1 MSCDRTTHGPD
12 VTRIMHLSRKAIKR
26 ISSLW
31 ALGTGGAEFKA
42 EWRAPLSGASR
53 PVRAGAVCRRSNL
66 RASPLQVGF
75 RLRVFDF
82 PRSAQASQASVYTR
96 ARATPPRRLER
107 FLTAKSQGQTEN
119 NREPLTGSLSCNHI
133 LLSHHA
139 HHAQHAEN
147 VWPFFSETRS
157 HTRSHRWERT
167 LGPVAAWQ
175 KMVAR
180 TVVVAPSLLR
190 F

>member
-1 MSCDRTTHGPD
+1 MSCDRTHGPD
-12 VTRIMHLSRKAIKR
+12 VTRITHLSRKAIKR

-31 ALGTGGAEFKA
+31 ALGTGGQSLRQSGAPHLWRVPVRGAVSGVLSAFKPPCFSA
-42 EWRAPLSGASR
+42 SGGISTSSFRLPSKCSGLSG
-53 PVRAGAVCRRSNL
+53 VR
-66 RASPLQVGF
+66 
-75 RLRVFDF
+75 
-82 PRSAQASQASVYTR
+82 VYPR
-96 ARATPPRRLER
+96 ARHAAAPARALPHSKKPRPNLKQQRTFDRKLVMQPHIALSSCSSCSACRER
-107 FLTAKSQGQTEN
+107 VA
-119 NREPLTGSLSCNHI
+119 I
-133 LLSHHA
+133 
-139 HHAQHAEN
+139 
-147 VWPFFSETRS
+147 FSETRS

>member
-1 MSCDRTTHGPD
+1 VSCDRTHGPD
-12 VTRIMHLSRKAIKR
+12 VTRITHLSRKAIKR

-31 ALGTGGAEFKA
+31 ALGTGGQSL
-42 EWRAPLSGASR
+42 RQSGAPHSWR
-53 PVRAGAVCRRSNL
+53 VPVRGAVCCRRSNL

-82 PRSAQASQASVYTR
+82 PRSAQASQASGYTR

-147 VWPFFSETRS
+147 VFQRHV
-157 HTRSHRWERT
+157 HTRVHT
-167 LGPVAAWQ
+167 GGIDLGPVAAWQ

>member
-1 MSCDRTTHGPD
+1 VSCDRTHGPD
-12 VTRIMHLSRKAIKR
+12 VTRITHLSRKAIKR

-31 ALGTGGAEFKA
+31 ALGTGGQSL
-42 EWRAPLSGASR
+42 RQSGAPHSWR
-53 PVRAGAVCRRSNL
+53 VPVRANRGAVCVGVQTR

-82 PRSAQASQASVYTR
+82 PRSAQASQASGYTR

-147 VWPFFSETRS
+147 VWPLFQRHV
-157 HTRSHRWERT
+157 HTGVHTGGKDPRA
-167 LGPVAAWQ
+167 L
-175 KMVAR
+175 
-180 TVVVAPSLLR
+180 
-190 F
+190 